1 MFYNTKDL
9 YSNITEL
16 MTTLNSNKKGLN
28 IGLIPKNSDFLLMVE
43 SIFKYMSMT
52 KNNKTLFVYKG
63 GYSDLNHM
71 TFYNT
76 KNFPNIANNVMDVIT
91 CIKNNSIENYDKVI
105 FSRCKFDTD
114 DLMKIQKV
122 YGDKC
127 LIILEDDKE
136 LYNSYKQLL
145 KPEQQVENKGWINS
159 KTDKI
164 DTNTYLIKINAA
176 SLNKENCF
184 LTVNNGEIKLTV
196 KTKTIFFEPGE
207 YTVYTN
213 LSPNME
219 IKETKLQ
226 DGVIE
231 LKIQSNIDENKVI
244 YF

>member
-1 MFYNTKDL
+1 MFYNTQDL

-16 MTTLNSNKKGLN
+16 MTTINSNRKGLN
-28 IGLIPKNSDFLLMVE
+28 IGLISKDCDFLLMIE
-43 SIFKYMSMT
+43 SIFKYIGMT
-52 KNNKTLFVYKG
+52 KNNKTLFVYRE
-63 GYSDLNHM
+63 YSDLNNM
-71 TFYNT
+71 TYYSIKILPIIA
-76 KNFPNIANNVMDVIT
+76 KNVIDVKT
-91 CIKNNSIENYDKVI
+91 FLNSDIVGYYDKVI
-105 FSRCKFDTD
+105 FSRCRFSTD

-136 LYNSYKQLL
+136 LFNSYKQLL
-145 KPEQQVENKGWINS
+145 NPEEQVAHKGWISS

-207 YTVYTN
+207 YTVYN
-213 LSPNME
+213 KLNSNME

-231 LKIQSNIDENKVI
+231 LKIQSNLDENKVI